1 MKVETLLPLGKV
13 DPGLRKPRLDYDL
26 KCISEEASLVESLG
40 YDALMF
46 EETKQ
51 DPFIA
56 CALAAAA
63 TNNLKIGT
71 AIALAF
77 PRSPAVTALLTANG

>member
-13 DPGLRKPRLDYDL
+13 DPGLRKPRSAYDL
-26 KCISEEASLVESLG
+26 RRISEDAQLVESLG

-56 CALAAAA
+56 SGCDRVV
-63 TNNLKIGT
+63 G
-71 AIALAF
+71 AIK
-77 PRSPAVTALLTANG
+77 